1 LVKGGQKYGG
11 MQKFRLRMVR
21 KVPGNVS
28 ASVIKKVASV
38 PKQVARSVSGAGY
51 MPRKERRRLFNRQK
65 RLNSRRKKF

>member
-1 LVKGGQKYGG
+1 MEGGQKYGG

-21 KVPGNVS
+21 KVPGSVS
-28 ASVIKKVASV
+28 VDVTKKIVGVS
-38 PKQVARSVSGAGY
+38 KQVARSVSGVPY